1 MVVVIFS
8 LLDIIILSIK
18 DISIL
23 NSANFI
29 RSTFL
34 KKSEISFKNIGILKL
49 T

>member
-1 MVVVIFS
+1 MLA
-8 LLDIIILSIK
+8 LLEITILSTK

-23 NSANFI
+23 NSAYFN

-34 KKSEISFKNIGILKL
+34 KNSEISFENIGILKL

>member
-1 MVVVIFS
+1 M
-8 LLDIIILSIK
+8 IILSMK

-23 NSANFI
+23 NSANFN

-34 KKSEISFKNIGILKL
+34 KKSEMSFKNIGILKL